1 MIRERFFVEKTV
13 KKMKKGIY
21 NFRIYVIMSYMSRI
35 RIYRTEREIAEN
47 IYKSRGRTIRRQCL

>member
-1 MIRERFFVEKTV
+1 
-13 KKMKKGIY
+13 MKKGIY